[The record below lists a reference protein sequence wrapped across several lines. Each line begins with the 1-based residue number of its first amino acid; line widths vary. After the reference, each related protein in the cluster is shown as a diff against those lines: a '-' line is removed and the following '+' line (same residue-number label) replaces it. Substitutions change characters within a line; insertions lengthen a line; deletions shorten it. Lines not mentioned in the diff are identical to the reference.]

1 MNNITLELFGSNLN
15 KQDLKNIYALNQ
27 DNVPEVGSIE
37 NIEVF
42 AELIRMSTFNLV
54 AKYHDEIVGFIICFK
69 ESSEYQSLNYKFFKE
84 NVDTFLYIDRVA
96 IKDGYRGKAL
106 GTQVYEKVIAEAAKL
121 NVPVLCEVNT
131 RPVNE
136 PSLKFHE
143 KMGFK
148 ECGTNDF
155 SYNSVVYLRREIHGA

>member
-37 NIEVF
+37 NEEVF

-54 AKYHDEIVGFIICFK
+54 AKYHDEVVGFIICFK

-84 NVDTFLYIDRVA
+84 NV
-96 IKDGYRGKAL
+96 
-106 GTQVYEKVIAEAAKL
+106 E
-121 NVPVLCEVNT
+121 
-131 RPVNE
+131 
-136 PSLKFHE
+136 S
-143 KMGFK
+143 
-148 ECGTNDF
+148 
-155 SYNSVVYLRREIHGA
+155 